1 MAAIKRVSLKLVL
14 VVSVL
19 IVGAGIGLQ
28 QWVQRADPCSREDE
42 QALVKRYPGLKEL
55 YTAQQAETEELL
67 REHRRQDVRINLEL
81 SGQKI
86 APEDALRLSMQ
97 QIDELAALRKR
108 QRAEFL
114 RQCRARVRA
123 SR

>member
-1 MAAIKRVSLKLVL
+1 MAVSKRVSLKLFL

-19 IVGAGIGLQ
+19 VVGAGIGVWQWLQ
-28 QWVQRADPCSREDE
+28 HADPCRQETE
-42 QALVKRYPGLKEL
+42 QVLVQRYPALGEL
-55 YTAQQAETEELL
+55 YKTQQAETEELL
-67 REHRRQDVRINLEL
+67 KEHRRQDVRINLEL

-97 QIDELAALRKR
+97 QIDELAALRER
-108 QRAEFL
+108 QRAEFMQ
-114 RQCRARVRA
+114 QCREVVRA